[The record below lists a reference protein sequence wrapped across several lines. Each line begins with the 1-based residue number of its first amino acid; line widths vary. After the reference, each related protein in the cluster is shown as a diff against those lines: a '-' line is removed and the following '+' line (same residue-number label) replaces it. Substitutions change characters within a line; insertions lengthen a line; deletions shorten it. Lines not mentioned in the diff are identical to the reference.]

1 MTLLFHYQNIEVM
14 LQAVVSGQ
22 LYTVPSPDMHLSE
35 TTEGALALFWD
46 TTYELVDIIAAPGEW
61 RVV

>member
-1 MTLLFHYQNIEVM
+1 M

-61 RVV
+61 QEV